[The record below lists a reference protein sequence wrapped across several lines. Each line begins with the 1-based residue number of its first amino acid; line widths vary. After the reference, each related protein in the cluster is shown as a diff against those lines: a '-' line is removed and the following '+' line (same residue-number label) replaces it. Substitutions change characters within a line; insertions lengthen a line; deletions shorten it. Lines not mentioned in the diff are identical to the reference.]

1 MNVLVQHTPRI
12 IPVKP
17 RRRTCAKAVSFPRFA
32 EAVNGRASMYGVVFG
47 GSNWAL
53 TGLNISEQMH
63 QRPFCALALLSSA
76 LVMASVS
83 NAVDKLDDT
92 QFEDWATLETGR
104 TFMILFALMVVVPQL
119 N

>member
-1 MNVLVQHTPRI
+1 MNVLVQHPPRI

-63 QRPFCALALLSSA
+63 QRPLRPGI
-76 LVMASVS
+76 
-83 NAVDKLDDT
+83 
-92 QFEDWATLETGR
+92 TLECSRYGECLKR
-104 TFMILFALMVVVPQL
+104 RR
-119 N
+119 